1 MSLKPDYN
9 QWEEIIALIK
19 ESVEQEQHELLLTLL
34 MTPDEREAMLTRVNI
49 VSELLKGDLSQR
61 QISQM
66 LGVGV
71 ATITRGS
78 TELKSKTAEEK
89 AVIEQLVLKP

>member
-1 MSLKPDYN
+1 MSSKPDYN

>member
-1 MSLKPDYN
+1 MSSKPDYS
-9 QWEEIIALIK
+9 QWDEIIALIK
-19 ESVEQEQHELLLTLL
+19 ESVDQEQHELLLTLL

-78 TELKSKTAEEK
+78 TELKSKTEEQK
-89 AVIEQLVLKP
+89 AIIEQLVLK

>member
-1 MSLKPDYN
+1 MSSKPDYS
-9 QWEEIIALIK
+9 QWDEIIALIK
-19 ESVEQEQHELLLTLL
+19 ESVDQEQHELLLTLL

-78 TELKSKTAEEK
+78 TELKSKTDEQK
-89 AVIEQLVLKP
+89 AIIEQLVLK

>member
-1 MSLKPDYN
+1 
-9 QWEEIIALIK
+9 
-19 ESVEQEQHELLLTLL
+19 LLTLL

-78 TELKSKTAEEK
+78 TELKSKTDEQK
-89 AVIEQLVLKP
+89 AIIEQLVLK